1 MNGLIFLVL
10 DHDRLMVRLDSIIA
24 IEELGENDI
33 DVRTGR
39 LALGIPE
46 GSVAKVMTERATF
59 YTKSSY
65 DEIVAMI
72 QEVTSLG

>member
-1 MNGLIFLVL
+1 MNGLIFLAL
-10 DHDRLMVRLDSIIA
+10 DRDRLMVRLDSIIA
-24 IEELGENDI
+24 IDELGENDI

-59 YTKSSY
+59 YTKTTY
-65 DEIVAMI
+65 DELVATVR
-72 QEVTSLG
+72 EVTSHG